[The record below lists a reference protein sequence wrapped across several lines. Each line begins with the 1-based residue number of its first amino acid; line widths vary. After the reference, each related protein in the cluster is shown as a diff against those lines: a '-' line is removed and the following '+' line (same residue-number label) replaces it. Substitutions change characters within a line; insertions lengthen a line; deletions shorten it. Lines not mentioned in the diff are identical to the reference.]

1 MNIPNIRIAAF
12 LGLTFSLLTPDAS
25 SLDADPST
33 SPVPNISELILDT
46 RRGIYIELSLLGD
59 GSTQL
64 LGSGVTG
71 LPPGATD
78 DDPPFLL
85 LEFLDASGQVIGA
98 QNGWDPRYE
107 YEQTEAGEQV
117 VLLEEGIGRFQVPFD
132 HRIKHIRFMDQQL
145 APPLELVDVDVSELV
160 QEFCLANPADD
171 NCAGFEADDRDG
183 DGVID
188 SEDNCAD
195 VANPDQADTDGD
207 TIGDACDDS
216 PGGDDSD
223 GDGIV
228 DTRDLCP
235 ATQFPEPVLTSG
247 ALGRNRW
254 ALDADGNF
262 VQAPPQAGRKQTF
275 TLSDTRGCSCEQIVA
290 AAELGSGHLKNGC
303 STSAM
308 INWVQS
314 E

>member
-12 LGLTFSLLTPDAS
+12 LGMTFSLLTPHAS
-25 SLDADPST
+25 SLEADPST
-33 SPVPNISELILDT
+33 SPVPNISELILDS
-46 RRGIYIELSLLGD
+46 RRGIYIELSVFAD

-64 LGSGVTG
+64 LGSGVTD

-78 DDPPFLL
+78 DDPPLL
-85 LEFLDASGQVIGA
+85 LLQFLDASGQIIGV

-107 YEQTEAGEQV
+107 YEQTGTGEQV
-117 VLLEEGIGRFQVPFD
+117 VLLAEGIGRFQVPFD
-132 HRIKHIRFMDQQL
+132 HRITHIRFLDQQL
-145 APPLELVDVDVSELV
+145 ATPLELVDVDVSDLV
-160 QEFCLANPADD
+160 QAFCLGNPADD
-171 NCAGFEADDRDG
+171 NCTGFETEDRDG

-195 VANPDQADTDGD
+195 VANPDQADADGD

-235 ATQFPEPVLTSG
+235 STQFPESAPTSG
-247 ALGRNRW
+247 VLGRNRW
-254 ALDADGNF
+254 ALDAGGNF
-262 VQAPPQAGRKQTF
+262 VQAPPQEGTEHTF
-275 TLSDTRGCSCEQIVA
+275 TLSDTRGCSCEQIIA
-290 AAELGSGHLKNGC
+290 AAGYGSGHLKSGC
-303 STSAM
+303 STSAL